1 MNALLATLENI
12 SGKQK
17 VLYSY
22 SIPIIKYILPVL
34 LSKFNSESNDIKF
47 LSLKIFSDLSM
58 QYLNDDTIFNLVKL
72 GSKEPTKDRT
82 AFTTQMLNDIIIN
95 NLLPQWSYMLDESE
109 PVPLFALKLLSSL
122 TDRCPM
128 YVEVV
133 DKLGFFPTI
142 LQFYQV
148 GNKKLNQYTIKIIK
162 NFVET
167 PEVPYST
174 VSGYK
179 ILENTLEIIE
189 NMITQKQDWC
199 IDSLCNTLQALV
211 NRLY

>member
-1 MNALLATLENI
+1 MLE
-12 SGKQK
+12 
-17 VLYSY
+17 
-22 SIPIIKYILPVL
+22 
-34 LSKFNSESNDIKF
+34 
-47 LSLKIFSDLSM
+47 
-58 QYLNDDTIFNLVKL
+58 
-72 GSKEPTKDRT
+72 
-82 AFTTQMLNDIIIN
+82 
-95 NLLPQWSYMLDESE
+95 ESE

-133 DKLGFFPTI
+133 DKLGCFPTI

-167 PEVPYST
+167 PEVPFST
-174 VSGYK
+174 ISGYK

-189 NMITQKQDWC
+189 SMI
-199 IDSLCNTLQALV
+199 A
-211 NRLY
+211 